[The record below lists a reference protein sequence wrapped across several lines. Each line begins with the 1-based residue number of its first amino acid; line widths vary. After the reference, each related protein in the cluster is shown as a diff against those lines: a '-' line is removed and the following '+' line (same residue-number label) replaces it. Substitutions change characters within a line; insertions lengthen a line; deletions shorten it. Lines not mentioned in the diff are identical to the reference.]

1 MIVEAGAVQPRIA
14 VEVLQRAHLGPG
26 GIDAQGD
33 DGQQRIDDPDSEI
46 FRARPGEAQAQRPQ
60 RGGARAG
67 GRCRFGRVGGQG
79 EIAAASLHGMTSRV
93 MCDGYRKPAG
103 ISAAAGAC
111 FKNATMPGK
120 AIAATASH
128 SDTDKYRRR
137 HNLYGRVPPAHAVSS
152 SPWKTLVTL
161 WKHSVTLI
169 SSCNKLRFG
178 AIHKIKGLARLA
190 RKSLISLLQ
199 DERRATAANGS
210 ARGEYGSSGR
220 ELR

>member
-1 MIVEAGAVQPRIA
+1 
-14 VEVLQRAHLGPG
+14 
-26 GIDAQGD
+26 
-33 DGQQRIDDPDSEI
+33 
-46 FRARPGEAQAQRPQ
+46 
-60 RGGARAG
+60 
-67 GRCRFGRVGGQG
+67 
-79 EIAAASLHGMTSRV
+79 

-111 FKNATMPGK
+111 FKNATMAGK

-137 HNLYGRVPPAHAVSS
+137 HNLYGRAQPAHVARSP
-152 SPWKTLVTL
+152 PWKTLVTL
-161 WKHSVTLI
+161 WKHPVTLI
-169 SSCNKLRFG
+169 SSCNKSRFG

-190 RKSLISLLQ
+190 RKSLVSLLQ